1 MLTGARSPAEAEHDK
16 LLADYERALEAYGA
30 AVRAAKG
37 SFAAKGS
44 ARFKLRT
51 DAVNAAHAKC
61 EDLHTHLGVARVSMS
76 EPDLAPLGLD
86 ETEQRLYAEFHE
98 CVNELAVAED
108 KITHPR
114 KSMLHADSVILHEL
128 VAAIRNRCVQIRVK
142 IRDYKRD
149 KAGTE
154 EAREISN

>member
-1 MLTGARSPAEAEHDK
+1 
-16 LLADYERALEAYGA
+16 
-30 AVRAAKG
+30 
-37 SFAAKGS
+37 
-44 ARFKLRT
+44 
-51 DAVNAAHAKC
+51 
-61 EDLHTHLGVARVSMS
+61 MS

-154 EAREISN
+154 EARETHHLMLVDG